1 MTRVQQ
7 ISSIILLC
15 LVSQPR
21 LLWSS
26 SAPLSSSSS
35 SSNNSGRQQQ
45 WSARVVSTKLGAV
58 RGLIFQP
65 KGGYEGVEIFYGLPY
80 ATPPVGSL
88 RLMPP
93 VSGSPWSGTK
103 MNEGPAPIC
112 PQVLPNIDNETE
124 VLKVMP
130 KGRLAQLK
138 RLLPLLRNQSE
149 DCLYLNVYV
158 PLSGKRIYASRFVN
172 SLLQRK

>member
-1 MTRVQQ
+1 MTRVEQ
-7 ISSIILLC
+7 IFSIIFLC
-15 LVSQPR
+15 LVSQPE

-26 SAPLSSSSS
+26 TAPTG
-35 SSNNSGRQQQ
+35 SGRQ
-45 WSARVVSTKLGAV
+45 WSTRVVNTKLGAV

-65 KGGYEGVEIFYGLPY
+65 KGGYDGVEVFYGLPY

-103 MNEGPAPIC
+103 MNEEPGPVC

-158 PLSGKRIYASRFVN
+158 PLSGKDDGQFLNENVFY
-172 SLLQRK
+172 LQTWF